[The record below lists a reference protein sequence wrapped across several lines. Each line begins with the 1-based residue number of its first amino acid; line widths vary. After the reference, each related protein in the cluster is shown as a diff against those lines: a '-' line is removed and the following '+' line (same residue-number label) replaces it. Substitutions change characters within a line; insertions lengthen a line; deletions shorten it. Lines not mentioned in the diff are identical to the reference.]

1 MGDLL
6 KCEERVCLRLVFL
19 REMFAMSVVKED
31 VGVKTVM
38 LSVPSEIPLY
48 RLALVTITGFNAV
61 NILMVSINFCYN

>member
-1 MGDLL
+1 
-6 KCEERVCLRLVFL
+6 
-19 REMFAMSVVKED
+19 MSVVKED

-61 NILMVSINFCYN
+61 KILMVSINFCYN